1 MSAQIGA
8 DKLFYGGVML
18 ATEILKEDHRQ
29 AIGLVERLEGVRSDE
44 RGNRELFQ
52 ELKSS
57 LELHIREEE
66 EIYYPALAEHEEF
79 ADLMDEN
86 VAEHQMVRANLAQMS
101 ELSPASDAF
110 QSILAE
116 TRAALE
122 AHMEEEEDEI
132 FPRSIELL
140 GEERINEL
148 GNRIDQMK
156 GDDMRSRTAAV

>member
-1 MSAQIGA
+1 
-8 DKLFYGGVML
+8 ML
-18 ATEILKEDHRQ
+18 ATEILKDDHRK
-29 AIGLVERLEGVRSDE
+29 ALALVEELEGVRADE
-44 RGNRELFQ
+44 PGNRNTFG
-52 ELKSS
+52 ELKAS

-86 VAEHQMVRANLAQMS
+86 VAEHEMVRANLAQMS

-110 QSILAE
+110 QSILTE

-122 AHMEEEEDEI
+122 AHMQEEEDEI

-148 GNRIDQMK
+148 GNRIDQIK
-156 GDDMRSRTAAV
+156 GGDVISRTAGV